1 MYDALQKSDD
11 IVWIC
16 PDCKRFK
23 TICEAQ
29 IEKQLTPLVT
39 KIVAE
44 VTEQINP
51 RIATIENK
59 TKVLETEMSNKVDIA
74 PFTLLDTKV
83 INIESKTDK
92 AFQDISG
99 LNKRIDDIV
108 NEPNEIES
116 RKLNLILN
124 GMPETSEFP
133 DHQLVEQT
141 LKAIGI
147 DEQPSFIRRLG
158 QLSENRR
165 RPRPIKLIMP
175 SKESKESVLK
185 KSPNLRQID
194 STGLPFDANRI
205 FIGSDLTKLQ
215 RDREYTKRQ
224 ERRRRKEAKTE
235 NRPNPPVDIE

>member
-133 DHQLVEQT
+133 DQQLVEQT

-165 RPRPIKLIMP
+165 GP
-175 SKESKESVLK
+175 
-185 KSPNLRQID
+185 
-194 STGLPFDANRI
+194 
-205 FIGSDLTKLQ
+205 
-215 RDREYTKRQ
+215 
-224 ERRRRKEAKTE
+224 
-235 NRPNPPVDIE
+235 